1 MNLDKQERSGLV
13 TRGGD
18 ALYSGSPNSQV
29 SDTAGYEGLV
39 SAVTYAELE
48 HETRDLSAGP
58 LTDLEMLTGASADL
72 AIVLYTSGSTG
83 VPKGVRLSHRTV
95 LNRLRWQWRVFPYGP
110 EESICVFKTA
120 LTFVDSVSEMWGP
133 LLCGRTIL
141 VVPRDVTK
149 DPERLVALLEQHRVG
164 RLVLVPSLL
173 RAILLYLGLKSN
185 TRLLSHLKVWV
196 CSGETLQAEL
206 AREFFQ
212 QFPDGSHVLC
222 NFYGS
227 TEVMGDVT
235 YHVMASS
242 QDITQ
247 DGKVPIGCP
256 LDNTLVYLLDQ
267 QYRPVVI
274 GDVGE
279 LFVSGLNLADGYK
292 FGGAN
297 KHSYS
302 RLYRTGDFARVSKGT
317 LLYEG
322 RTDSQVKV
330 RGHRVDLSEVERAV
344 LSLPGVDKGIVLCYK
359 PGEFNQALLAFVT
372 VESNDGPTNVNI
384 EEMLTST
391 IASYMMPQVIVM
403 ETIPLLVNG
412 KIDRQSL
419 LKSYENNN
427 GNGSCNHGKAEL
439 DYSNIPDKKIEA
451 ARALFE
457 TVASV
462 LGSSI
467 RSRISIASNFYELGG
482 NSLNSVDLRNG
493 SNKIYG
499 TCDLLN
505 PWVGIAILY
514 LAKGFLLQR
523 TNIPLER
530 FFITSC
536 VSEFISCNTLG
547 DVLNKMRGEYYEED
561 PILAHGKQ
569 HDGRRYVAQMLQ
581 DSHRTRVTDMITT
594 SFYQKADLERWLMPD
609 IRMEDYTELM
619 DSMWE
624 PLLEKNLS
632 FVVQTQQ
639 GETVG
644 VALNFDA
651 NDEPPVEINSKLE
664 IVFTFLEHLECPIR
678 ENQLPQGKGQV
689 LHGLMM
695 ATHSSMSPQQN
706 VEVIHFME
714 EEMLR
719 IARKGGFAGVFTTNT
734 SPLTQQLGTD
744 IYDYQTLLDYQVNN
758 YVAPDG
764 TKPFSEAPNWQRAIC
779 SWRLI

>member
-1 MNLDKQERSGLV
+1 
-13 TRGGD
+13 
-18 ALYSGSPNSQV
+18 
-29 SDTAGYEGLV
+29 
-39 SAVTYAELE
+39 
-48 HETRDLSAGP
+48 
-58 LTDLEMLTGASADL
+58 
-72 AIVLYTSGSTG
+72 
-83 VPKGVRLSHRTV
+83 
-95 LNRLRWQWRVFPYGP
+95 
-110 EESICVFKTA
+110 
-120 LTFVDSVSEMWGP
+120 
-133 LLCGRTIL
+133 
-141 VVPRDVTK
+141 
-149 DPERLVALLEQHRVG
+149 
-164 RLVLVPSLL
+164 
-173 RAILLYLGLKSN
+173 
-185 TRLLSHLKVWV
+185 
-196 CSGETLQAEL
+196 
-206 AREFFQ
+206 
-212 QFPDGSHVLC
+212 
-222 NFYGS
+222 
-227 TEVMGDVT
+227 
-235 YHVMASS
+235 
-242 QDITQ
+242 
-247 DGKVPIGCP
+247 
-256 LDNTLVYLLDQ
+256 
-267 QYRPVVI
+267 
-274 GDVGE
+274 
-279 LFVSGLNLADGYK
+279 
-292 FGGAN
+292 
-297 KHSYS
+297 
-302 RLYRTGDFARVSKGT
+302 
-317 LLYEG
+317 
-322 RTDSQVKV
+322 
-330 RGHRVDLSEVERAV
+330 
-344 LSLPGVDKGIVLCYK
+344 
-359 PGEFNQALLAFVT
+359 
-372 VESNDGPTNVNI
+372 
-384 EEMLTST
+384 MLTST

-462 LGSSI
+462 LGNSI

-482 NSLNSVDLRNG
+482 NSLNSVYTVTKLQDQ
-493 SNKIYG
+493 
-499 TCDLLN
+499 
-505 PWVGIAILY
+505 
-514 LAKGFLLQR
+514 GFL
-523 TNIPLER
+523 IG
-530 FFITSC
+530 

-569 HDGRRYVAQMLQ
+569 QDGRRRYVAQMLQ

-609 IRMEDYTELM
+609 IRAEDYTELM

-678 ENQLPQGKGQV
+678 ENRLPQGKGQV

-744 IYDYQTLLDYQVNN
+744 IYEYQTLLDYQVNN

-779 SWRLI
+779 SWRLV